1 MPNKAVQGNRLVAVG
16 VSVGIWS
23 QKDDGSPANPVVEG
37 PDWDL
42 IVEIWELEFGIPVA
56 FVVIDALKGVL
67 EEIVVSPGLLDKMSV
82 MSVVAVNC
90 ISDVLAV
97 VPGDKE
103 VEDWKLVEAD
113 ESSVESVCKEDDVL
127 VSELSIGV
135 SPINVDNSA
144 LVPTEDN
151 VLAPDD
157 DVETLKDGAL
167 EVPVPIGMVEIPV
180 PILVPSPYEEF
191 RLLSGH
197 SGEVT
202 TSLTVFR

>member
-1 MPNKAVQGNRLVAVG
+1 M
-16 VSVGIWS
+16 
-23 QKDDGSPANPVVEG
+23 E
-37 PDWDL
+37 
-42 IVEIWELEFGIPVA
+42 VEIWELEFGIPVA
-56 FVVIDALKGVL
+56 FVVINALKGVL
-67 EEIVVSPGLLDKMSV
+67 EEIVVSPRLLDKMSV

-90 ISDVLAV
+90 ILDVLAI

-103 VEDWKLVEAD
+103 VEDWKLVKANKSSI
-113 ESSVESVCKEDDVL
+113 ESICKEDDVL
-127 VSELSIGV
+127 VSELSIGI

-151 VLAPDD
+151 MLTPDN

-167 EVPVPIGMVEIPV
+167 EVPVPIRIVEISI

-191 RLLSGH
+191 RLLSRH
-197 SGEVT
+197 SREVI